1 VLDVKLRSEQVRATR
16 TRLAALAFGVVF
28 GTVFGLY
35 LLWRVGG
42 WTLDRFV
49 YENRTFAIQ
58 QIEVQTDGV
67 IPAGQLRLWAGVKPG
82 DNLLALD
89 LARVKRDL
97 ELSPLIGSVSVER
110 ILPRTLR
117 IHVIQRDPV
126 AQVNVKRRDA
136 RGGVEIAVF
145 QLDAEGYVMVPLDP
159 QQRAIPISQMDDQL
173 PELRGV
179 KLREL
184 QPGRRIESP
193 QVQAALQL
201 IAEFGRS
208 PMAGLVDL
216 WRIDVSAP
224 EVLVA
229 STGQGSEVTFGL
241 ANLDRQLLRWW
252 KVHQEC
258 VRYNKII
265 ATLDLAVTDNTPLV
279 FREAGVAPTVTPK
292 PANPSRNKPKHV

>member
-1 VLDVKLRSEQVRATR
+1 LAVLAV
-16 TRLAALAFGVVF
+16 GVVF

-35 LLWRVGG
+35 LLWRIVG
-42 WTLDRFV
+42 WALNRFV

-67 IPAGQLRLWAGVKPG
+67 IAADQLRLWAGVKLG
-82 DNLLALD
+82 NNLLALD

-117 IHVIQRDPV
+117 IHVTEREPV
-126 AQVNVKRRDA
+126 AQVNVPRRDA
-136 RGGVEIAVF
+136 RGGVEVAVF
-145 QLDAEGYVMVPLDP
+145 QIDAEGYVMVPLDP
-159 QQRAIPISQMDDQL
+159 QQRAMPISQVDDQL
-173 PELRGV
+173 PVLGG
-179 KLREL
+179 LNPREL

-193 QVQAALQL
+193 QVQAAMRL

-216 WRIDVSAP
+216 RRIDVSAP

-229 STGQGSEVTFGL
+229 TTGQGSKVTFAL
-241 ANLDRQLLRWW
+241 QDLERQLRRWREIYSLGQDMNQ
-252 KVHQEC
+252 V
-258 VRYNKII
+258 I
-265 ATLDLAVTDNTPLV
+265 ATLDLAVPNNIPA
-279 FREAGVAPTVTPK
+279 RWIEASAAPAVTPK
-292 PANPSRNKPKHV
+292 PPKPLRNKPKHV